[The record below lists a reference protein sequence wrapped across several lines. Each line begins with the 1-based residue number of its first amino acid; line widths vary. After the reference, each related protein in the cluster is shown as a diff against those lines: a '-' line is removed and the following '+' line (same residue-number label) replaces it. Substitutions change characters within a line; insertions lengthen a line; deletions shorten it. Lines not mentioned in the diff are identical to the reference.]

1 MLSTKR
7 RPYKGPS
14 PVTVKLRK
22 GSMTAIMEMLVGGQ
36 AEVLS
41 GSVSVV

>member
-1 MLSTKR
+1 MRGPK
-7 RPYKGPS
+7 KGPS
-14 PVTVKLRK
+14 PGFVRLRK
-22 GSMTAIMEMLVGGQ
+22 GSLTALMEMLVGGQ